1 MRITFSE
8 TLPIFSKP
16 KKIPVIKKNEWDSV
30 WEEHFPDEDEKLLK
44 QFFVKSLSETCRGKM
59 GEEFAKTKAEID
71 SLHSINKELL
81 ERQEELSDI
90 LKTIDLRNTEVHESK
105 DLLEDTEKMSME
117 CDEIQSKE
125 FTRENIDE
133 VVEIDPS
140 HKTLLELIIAD
151 EAIKDTV
158 YALGHLLNEGNLSLE
173 IYLKKIRDLSRKQ
186 FVIRQKI
193 NLNTSL

>member
-1 MRITFSE
+1 M
-8 TLPIFSKP
+8 
-16 KKIPVIKKNEWDSV
+16 IKKNDWDSV

-44 QFFVKSLSETCRGKM
+44 QFFVKSLSETCRGKL
-59 GEEFAKTKAEID
+59 GEEFAKTKAEVD

-81 ERQEELSDI
+81 ERQEALSDI
-90 LKTIDLRNTEVHESK
+90 LKTIELRNTEVQESK
-105 DLLEDTEKMSME
+105 GLLEDTKKLAME

-125 FTRENIDE
+125 FTQENIDE

-140 HKTLLELIIAD
+140 HKTLLELNIAD

-173 IYLKKIRDLSRKQ
+173 IYLKKVRDLSRKQ